1 MENSPKITWVNHA
14 GYILSYNNINV
25 LVDPWIK
32 GTSFN
37 NGWNLLTESFFPKN
51 LIDNIDYLWIS
62 HEHPDHFSPSNLKL
76 LNNDRIRVLF
86 QKTNDK
92 RVVNFLKKKNF
103 KVIEIDNYEKF
114 ELSDKF
120 KIMLIKN
127 DQIDSLSIFE
137 VGDKT
142 IINTNDCVLDKK
154 KLNKIKKKTFI
165 QKSDILFTQFSYASW
180 IGNPKNRILRK
191 EASNE
196 KLDQIKSQIQFF
208 KPKVTIPF
216 ASYIYFCHEENRYMN
231 DEITNIEKV
240 KDVIEENNSK
250 PIFLY
255 PGSSYE
261 INNNKNT
268 FESDFL
274 KYKKD
279 FLNINSKEFIKTKTI
294 NFEELKLNSENY
306 LKKIKSKN
314 GSSIMYTIYLISVL
328 SNFFFKKDFFG
339 FSNTKIHLSDI
350 NKFIEFDWIKGLRV
364 INEDKFDYDVQIS
377 SESLNYIF
385 LYEWGIGSLMI
396 NGRGNYDSEYKRWK
410 FNRIFSLGQINS
422 TGKTLL
428 KKIFE
433 KIMLKKNI
441 SLENYESSFFNQFK

>member
-1 MENSPKITWVNHA
+1 MENSSKITWVNHA

-25 LVDPWIK
+25 LVDPWIN

-51 LIDNIDYLWIS
+51 LSDSIDYLWIS
-62 HEHPDHFSPSNLKL
+62 HEHPDHFSPGNLKL
-76 LNNDRIRVLF
+76 LNNNKIKVLF
-86 QKTNDK
+86 QKTKDK

-103 KVIEIDNYEKF
+103 KVIEIGDYEKF
-114 ELSDKF
+114 ELSEKF

-137 VGDKT
+137 AGDKT
-142 IINTNDCVLDKK
+142 IINTNDCVLDEK
-154 KLNKIKKKTFI
+154 KLIKIKEKTSF
-165 QKSDILFTQFSYASW
+165 QQSDILFTQFSYASW
-180 IGNPKNRILRK
+180 IGNPNNSILRK
-191 EASNE
+191 EASKE
-196 KLDQIKSQIQFF
+196 KLDQIKSQIQIF

-231 DEITNIEKV
+231 DEITNIQNV
-240 KDVIEENNSK
+240 KDVIKENNSK

-255 PGSSYE
+255 PGSCYE
-261 INNNKNT
+261 MNNNKNN

-274 KYKKD
+274 RYKED
-279 FLNINSKEFIKTKTI
+279 FLNINSKKFIKTKKI
-294 NFEELKLNSENY
+294 NFDDLKLNSENY

-314 GSSIMYTIYLISVL
+314 GSLIMYTIYLISIL
-328 SNFFFKKDFFG
+328 SNFVFKKDFFG
-339 FSNTKIHLSDI
+339 FSNTKIYLFDI
-350 NKFIEFDWIKGLRV
+350 NKYVQFDWMKGLRV
-364 INEDKFDYDVQIS
+364 INGGKFDYDVQIS

-396 NGRGNYDSEYKRWK
+396 NGRGNYDTEYKKWK

-428 KKIFE
+428 KKVFE
-433 KIMLKKNI
+433 KIILKKSI
-441 SLENYESSFFNQFK
+441 SLENYESSFLNQFK

>member
-25 LVDPWIK
+25 LVDPWIN

-62 HEHPDHFSPSNLKL
+62 HEHPDHFSPGNLKL
-76 LNNDRIRVLF
+76 LNNERIRVLF

-208 KPKVTIPF
+208 RPKVTIPF

-314 GSSIMYTIYLISVL
+314 GSSIMYAIYLISVL
-328 SNFFFKKDFFG
+328 SNLLFKKDFFG

-350 NKFIEFDWIKGLRV
+350 NKFIEFNWIKGLRV

-441 SLENYESSFFNQFK
+441 SLENYESSFFNQSK

>member
-1 MENSPKITWVNHA
+1 
-14 GYILSYNNINV
+14 
-25 LVDPWIK
+25 
-32 GTSFN
+32 
-37 NGWNLLTESFFPKN
+37 
-51 LIDNIDYLWIS
+51 
-62 HEHPDHFSPSNLKL
+62 
-76 LNNDRIRVLF
+76 
-86 QKTNDK
+86 
-92 RVVNFLKKKNF
+92 
-103 KVIEIDNYEKF
+103 
-114 ELSDKF
+114 
-120 KIMLIKN
+120 MLIKN

-154 KLNKIKKKTFI
+154 KLNKIKKTFI

-208 KPKVTIPF
+208 RPKVTIPF

-306 LKKIKSKN
+306 LKKK
-314 GSSIMYTIYLISVL
+314 
-328 SNFFFKKDFFG
+328 
-339 FSNTKIHLSDI
+339 
-350 NKFIEFDWIKGLRV
+350 
-364 INEDKFDYDVQIS
+364 
-377 SESLNYIF
+377 
-385 LYEWGIGSLMI
+385 
-396 NGRGNYDSEYKRWK
+396 
-410 FNRIFSLGQINS
+410 
-422 TGKTLL
+422 
-428 KKIFE
+428 
-433 KIMLKKNI
+433 
-441 SLENYESSFFNQFK
+441 

>member
-1 MENSPKITWVNHA
+1 MENSTKITWINHA
-14 GYILSYNNINV
+14 GYVLSYNNLNV
-25 LVDPWIK
+25 LVDPWIT

-37 NGWNLLTESFFPKN
+37 NGWNLLTESFFPQN

-62 HEHPDHFSPSNLKL
+62 HEHPDHFSPNNLKL
-76 LNNDRIRVLF
+76 LNSDKIKVLF
-86 QKTNDK
+86 QKTRDK
-92 RVVNFLKKKNF
+92 RVVNFLKKQNF

-114 ELSDKF
+114 ELNDKF
-120 KIMLIKN
+120 KITLIKN

-142 IINTNDCVLDKK
+142 IINTNDCVLNNK
-154 KLNKIKKKTFI
+154 KLNIIKKKTFI

-180 IGNPKNRILRK
+180 IGNPKNKILRK
-191 EASNE
+191 QASKE

-208 KPKVTIPF
+208 KPKITIPF
-216 ASYIYFCHEENRYMN
+216 ASYIYFCHEENKYMN

-240 KDVIEENNSK
+240 RDVIKENNSK

-255 PGSSYE
+255 PGSIYE
-261 INNNKNT
+261 INDNKNI

-279 FLNINSKEFIKTKTI
+279 FLNINSKEFIKTKII
-294 NFEELKLNSENY
+294 NFEELKLNSKNY
-306 LKKIKSKN
+306 LKKIKNKN
-314 GSSIMYTIYLISVL
+314 GSLIMYTLCVISLL
-328 SNFFFKKDFFG
+328 SNFFFKKDYFG
-339 FSNTKIHLSDI
+339 FSNTEIHLSDI
-350 NKFIEFDWIKGLRV
+350 NKYVEFNWINGLRE

-385 LYEWGIGSLMI
+385 LYDWGIGSLMI

-422 TGKTLL
+422 IGKTLL
-428 KKIFE
+428 KKVFE
-433 KIMLKKNI
+433 KIMLKKSI
-441 SLENYESSFFNQFK
+441 SIENYESSFLNKFK